1 MPLRPTDSDTFG
13 AMLSAVA
20 AVYGREITPE
30 VTAIYWSALA
40 PYDLGAVRQAFDR
53 HVRNPDAGQ
62 FLPKPADLIRM
73 LGGTTADSAMQAWA
87 KVEKAIRRVG
97 GHESV
102 VFDDALIHR
111 CIDDM
116 GGWVKLC
123 DTLEAD
129 LPFRARDFQ
138 ALYRGFA
145 MRRERPEYPPR
156 LVGRFEAGNRVL
168 GQAVAPPVLIGD
180 PEACQRVLAIGREGA
195 GLRITHVR
203 DSMRD
208 LVCHET

>member
-1 MPLRPTDSDTFG
+1 
-13 AMLSAVA
+13 MLSAVA

-30 VTAIYWSALA
+30 VTAIYWAALA

-116 GGWVKLC
+116 GGWVKVC
-123 DTLEAD
+123 DTLE
-129 LPFRARDFQ
+129 
-138 ALYRGFA
+138 
-145 MRRERPEYPPR
+145 
-156 LVGRFEAGNRVL
+156 
-168 GQAVAPPVLIGD
+168 
-180 PEACQRVLAIGREGA
+180 
-195 GLRITHVR
+195 
-203 DSMRD
+203 
-208 LVCHET
+208 